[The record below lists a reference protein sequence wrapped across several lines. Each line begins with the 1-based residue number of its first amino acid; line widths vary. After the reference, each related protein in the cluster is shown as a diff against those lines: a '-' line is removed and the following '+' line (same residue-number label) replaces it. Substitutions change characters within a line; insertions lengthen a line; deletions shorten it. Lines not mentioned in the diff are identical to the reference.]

1 MLPHAISKGHS
12 GRAVYW
18 PVSVLRDVRDYMEW
32 DRAEMLDYGRSRGFY
47 VPSRRSLLVEDPA
60 APRVRIGGRWVPV
73 ARLDAAER
81 RRLLVATADGGWEPA
96 MVWLNQ
102 WGLPMTVSGWKQVFA
117 DANDRCRARGVGVA
131 ATPHM
136 LRHSYAVTTLEL
148 LWRGHL
154 QALGEM
160 NEQQR
165 LTYQRVFGDPL
176 NWVRIR
182 LGHRSATTTAIYLHT
197 LQELEMRTRL
207 ELVPEGAWQPAGFSE
222 AGWLERSAVAG

>member
-1 MLPHAISKGHS
+1 M
-12 GRAVYW
+12 
-18 PVSVLRDVRDYMEW
+18 
-32 DRAEMLDYGRSRGFY
+32 
-47 VPSRRSLLVEDPA
+47 
-60 APRVRIGGRWVPV
+60 PV

-81 RRLLVATADGGWEPA
+81 RRLLVATADGRWEPA

-154 QALGEM
+154 
-160 NEQQR
+160 
-165 LTYQRVFGDPL
+165 V
-176 NWVRIR
+176 
-182 LGHRSATTTAIYLHT
+182 
-197 LQELEMRTRL
+197 
-207 ELVPEGAWQPAGFSE
+207 LVHS
-222 AGWLERSAVAG
+222 LDL

>member
-1 MLPHAISKGHS
+1 
-12 GRAVYW
+12 
-18 PVSVLRDVRDYMEW
+18 
-32 DRAEMLDYGRSRGFY
+32 
-47 VPSRRSLLVEDPA
+47 
-60 APRVRIGGRWVPV
+60 
-73 ARLDAAER
+73 
-81 RRLLVATADGGWEPA
+81 

-102 WGLPMTVSGWKQVFA
+102 WGLPMTMSGWKQVFA
-117 DANDRCRARGVGVA
+117 DANARCRAQGVDVG

-136 LRHSYAVTTLEL
+136 LRHSYAVITLEL

-160 NEQQR
+160 NERQR

-182 LGHRSATTTAIYLHT
+182 LGHRSATTTALYLHT

-207 ELVPEGAWQPAGFSE
+207 ELVPEGAWEPVGFSE
-222 AGWLERSAVAG
+222 EGWLERSAVAA